1 METNTNISQ
10 EQLETIER
18 YLNNT
23 MKNDE
28 RKAFEKKLETDDKFK
43 LMLEDVKGTL
53 LGIES
58 AALKEKMDDFHSDMI
73 PVRQLYSEKSS
84 KKTKNLRSRIFQLS
98 IAASIALAFGL
109 FYFMNQGSAS
119 DKIFAKH
126 FKVDPGLPTTM
137 STSTNYDFYD
147 AMVNYKR
154 EEYTI
159 AIEKWE
165 GLLAEKPQNDTLN
178 YFLGVS
184 YLAKGNAEKASVLLS
199 EATKNN
205 ASIFIDDAYYY
216 LALAEIKKGNNES
229 AIELLGK
236 SKSQK
241 SLPLLDEIK

>member
-1 METNTNISQ
+1 MEKNTNISQ
-10 EQLETIER
+10 ELLETIEK

-28 RKAFEKKLETDDKFK
+28 REAFEKRLETDNTFR
-43 LMLEDVKGTL
+43 LIFEDIKITL

-58 AALKEKMDDFHSDMI
+58 ASLKEKLDEYHSEMI
-73 PVRQLYSEKSS
+73 PVRELSSENSS
-84 KKTKNLRSRIFQLS
+84 KTTNQLRSRNFQLL

-109 FYFMNQGSAS
+109 FYFMNQAS
-119 DKIFAKH
+119 PSEKLFAKH

-137 STSTNYDFYD
+137 STSNNYDFYD

-154 EEYTI
+154 EEYSI

-165 GLLAEKPQNDTLN
+165 GILIAKPQNDTLN

-184 YLAKGNAEKASVLLS
+184 YLAQGNAEKASVLLS
-199 EATKNN
+199 EATKDN

-216 LALAEIKKGNNES
+216 LALAEIKKGNNET
-229 AIELLGK
+229 AVELLGK

-241 SLPLLDEIK
+241 SLSLLNELK